1 MHACIFT
8 KLNDSWYSLQSDI
21 LGTRFE
27 NLEESWDDLVE
38 TRILEGKAYGGGSRL
53 NYFNLKQL
61 MLQKRGQY

>member
-27 NLEESWDDLVE
+27 NLEESWDDSVE
-38 TRILEGKAYGGGSRL
+38 TRTLEGKAYGGGSRL

-61 MLQKRGQY
+61 MLQ

>member
-38 TRILEGKAYGGGSRL
+38 TRTSEGKAYGGGSRL
-53 NYFNLKQL
+53 TI
-61 MLQKRGQY
+61 